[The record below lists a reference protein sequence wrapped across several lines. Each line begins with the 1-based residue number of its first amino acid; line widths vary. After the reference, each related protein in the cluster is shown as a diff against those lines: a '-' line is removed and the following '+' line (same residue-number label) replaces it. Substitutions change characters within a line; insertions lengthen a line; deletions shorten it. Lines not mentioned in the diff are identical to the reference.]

1 MFLNRKSL
9 LIQNIRRVK
18 NHLDSLKNKA
28 FKEVEEIIENEE
40 LTLEQQDSENLEIF
54 QKAYTKILREE
65 LEFWQQKVAE

>member
-1 MFLNRKSL
+1 MN
-9 LIQNIRRVK
+9 
-18 NHLDSLKNKA
+18 SLKNKA

-65 LEFWQQKVAE
+65 LEFWQQKVVE